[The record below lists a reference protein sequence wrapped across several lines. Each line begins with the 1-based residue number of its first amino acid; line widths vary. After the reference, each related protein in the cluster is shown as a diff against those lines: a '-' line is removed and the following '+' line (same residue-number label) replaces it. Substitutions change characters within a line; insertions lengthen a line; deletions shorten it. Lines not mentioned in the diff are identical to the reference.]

1 MSSRPEPV
9 PDLFRD
15 AGSPFLTIVIP
26 DLVVDP
32 LASPLIGKKPRTVNP
47 GALIGSQ
54 ETTEGSSG
62 NTPIE
67 LEITDGNN
75 FPAIYTGNPSESGIP
90 SGACF
95 TLTGIWNNQHHSPDI
110 YFYCQHSASG
120 MTYYKPG
127 ESGTHDGNNNFR
139 INTEYKATYTTT
151 KKTFVES
158 ICVESDNGNNITSC
172 GFGS

>member
-1 MSSRPEPV
+1 MR
-9 PDLFRD
+9 
-15 AGSPFLTIVIP
+15 
-26 DLVVDP
+26 
-32 LASPLIGKKPRTVNP
+32 P

-54 ETTEGSSG
+54 ESKKSSGG

-75 FPAIYTGNPSESGIP
+75 FPATYTGNPSGSGIP
-90 SGACF
+90 SGTCF
-95 TLTGIWNNQHHSPDI
+95 TLTGIWNNQYHSPSPDV
-110 YFYCQHSASG
+110 YFYCQHSANG

-139 INTEYKATYTTT
+139 INTGYKATYTTT

-158 ICVESDNGNNITSC
+158 ICVESGNGNNITSC